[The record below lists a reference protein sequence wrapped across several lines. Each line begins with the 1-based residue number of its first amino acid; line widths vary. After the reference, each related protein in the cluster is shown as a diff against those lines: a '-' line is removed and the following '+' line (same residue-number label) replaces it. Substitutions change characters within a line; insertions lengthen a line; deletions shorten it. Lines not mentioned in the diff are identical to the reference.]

1 MHIFLFFPCYLPVMW
16 THAKCHPMDI
26 QVQVQTFLLF
36 MQNAQF
42 HYIRRCAVA
51 AVYMH
56 VAPLMFYG
64 DATAQPGGC
73 MWFSTIW
80 DKDGHLADYMGLCSC
95 RIITYL
101 MQVLTPLLCSVLPL
115 KGTAL
120 PLVFVKEK
128 YTRHTLLIYSGGLRI
143 LCIWNYIL
151 SIHSLNA
158 PV

>member
-1 MHIFLFFPCYLPVMW
+1 MNECIFSRVFPCYLPVIW

-42 HYIRRCAVA
+42 HYIRRRAVA
-51 AVYMH
+51 AMYMH

-64 DATAQPGGC
+64 DATAQPGGW

-101 MQVLTPLLCSVLPL
+101 MQVLTPPLLCATFERHSTPPSVCQRKVHKAHPTNILRRFKDSLYL
-115 KGTAL
+115 KL
-120 PLVFVKEK
+120 
-128 YTRHTLLIYSGGLRI
+128 
-143 LCIWNYIL
+143 
-151 SIHSLNA
+151 HS
-158 PV
+158 